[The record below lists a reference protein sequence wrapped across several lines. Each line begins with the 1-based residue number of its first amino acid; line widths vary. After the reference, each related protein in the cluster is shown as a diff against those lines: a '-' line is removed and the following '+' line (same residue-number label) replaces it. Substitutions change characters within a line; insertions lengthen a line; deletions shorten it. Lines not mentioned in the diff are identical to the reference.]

1 MTEHQRTAQ
10 ARTGAWEAFCTSYDR
25 AKVLEMCTPKSLAGA
40 LFGVFL
46 FVVVPAWIP
55 PLARHGGI
63 THHWLVFGVFCL
75 ALSCSHGFY
84 RVRGERP
91 WGPVL
96 TAGDTMLSNTAF
108 AMAVLTTTGHVRYA
122 YAALQGVA
130 LIALYAKAYGFT
142 SILAVLL
149 AIPVLVLPSAAVA
162 FFGVESEVLVIAVAL
177 YTITLWT
184 SNLTRDKQLREAKTA
199 ELRAALLTTDGVAN
213 RAFELALTRTAL
225 TVGDTL
231 HELRNHLSVVGAG
244 LDYLH
249 ESLPDDPDV
258 RASVSDSLDSF
269 RRAREVLEGTMSK
282 LRRSRDEHLVTF
294 DATETIRTFGAATK
308 LSGASLHVEGD
319 SQAFLV
325 HGDGDALRSVLTNLT
340 RNAVKA
346 GARQVSITHRIS
358 RADKSLRIEV
368 ADDARGIDP
377 KLAGELFQKPFVT
390 GREHDGGTGLG
401 LYLSRRQIELMDGSI
416 SVSSVVPLGTRFTIM
431 LPGTEQVSAS

>member
-1 MTEHQRTAQ
+1 MSADKPR
-10 ARTGAWEAFCTSYDR
+10 RGAWEAFCASYDR
-25 AKVLEMCTPKSLAGA
+25 LRNLETCTPTSLAGA
-40 LFGVFL
+40 AAGAFL
-46 FVVVPAWIP
+46 FIVVPAWIP
-55 PLARHGGI
+55 PLARYGGI
-63 THHWLVFGVFCL
+63 RFHWLVFGIFCTATL
-75 ALSCSHGFY
+75 FSYGFH

-91 WGPVL
+91 WGPAF
-96 TAGDTMLSNTAF
+96 TALDTLLSETAF
-108 AMAVLTTTGHVRYA
+108 ALAVLTTTGHVRYA
-122 YAALQGVA
+122 YAALQGVI
-130 LIALYAKAYGFT
+130 LITLHASTYGLT
-142 SILAVLL
+142 VVLAALL
-149 AIPVLVLPSAAVA
+149 ATPVLVLPVVAVA
-162 FFGVESEVLVIAVAL
+162 FLGVESEVLVIAVAL
-177 YTITLWT
+177 YTITLWA
-184 SNLTRDKQLREAKTA
+184 SNLTRERQLREARTI
-199 ELRAALLTTDGVAN
+199 ELREALLTTDGVAN

-231 HELRNHLSVVGAG
+231 HELRNHLGVVGAG

-269 RRAREVLEGTMSK
+269 RRAREVLEGAMSK
-282 LRRSRDEHLVTF
+282 LRRSRDEHAVTF
-294 DATETIRTFGAATK
+294 DATEAIRAFGAAAK
-308 LSGASLHVEGD
+308 LPGASLHVEGD
-319 SQAFLV
+319 SQGFLV

-346 GARQVSITHRIS
+346 GARQVTITHRIS

-368 ADDARGIDP
+368 VDDARGIDP

-431 LPGTEQVSAS
+431 LPGTELISAR